1 MAQRA
6 NNRSRK
12 ESKGKPQ
19 RSRPQK
25 DTTMTSKATP
35 QRQDLDAHSEL
46 VSILQR
52 NNMYDD
58 LYQVLTANRIGLC
71 ELQELRETD
80 IDQCRK
86 EWNMNTRQTKKC
98 QKLMRITHGNDFDC
112 EWQMQMIVIG
122 DKGVGKTSLI
132 QQYVLGERM
141 TSRSQYNHR
150 RMNKTQKL
158 SDDSLVNIT
167 ILDGSAVTLRK
178 EDYKNADCIF
188 ICFDVTSDQS
198 FVNAKN
204 KWSQK
209 IKQYGIQND
218 DVIVFLLG
226 CKNDSPSQWNRAEA
240 EATQRVLHIGNV
252 QLCSARTGDQ
262 VNGTFKTAAELVYQQ
277 KLEHK
282 SSLKSNCMKNGYDI
296 SADIEQKDEQIQRLQ
311 QTKDVIQ
318 TKYESS
324 KRQFGD
330 CKRQI
335 ERMRNEKRDMDQKK
349 KEYAQMRVQW
359 NVDKQKMM
367 EERASHQERISA
379 IQKECSC
386 VFIGIV
392 FYIIYYISISRH

>member
-1 MAQRA
+1 M
-6 NNRSRK
+6 
-12 ESKGKPQ
+12 
-19 RSRPQK
+19 
-25 DTTMTSKATP
+25 MT
-35 QRQDLDAHSEL
+35 
-46 VSILQR
+46 
-52 NNMYDD
+52 
-58 LYQVLTANRIGLC
+58 
-71 ELQELRETD
+71 
-80 IDQCRK
+80 
-86 EWNMNTRQTKKC
+86 
-98 QKLMRITHGNDFDC
+98 
-112 EWQMQMIVIG
+112 
-122 DKGVGKTSLI
+122 
-132 QQYVLGERM
+132 
-141 TSRSQYNHR
+141 SQYNHR
-150 RMNKTQKL
+150 RMNKTEKL

-324 KRQFGD
+324 KRQIGQHKRQIERMRNEKRDMDQKAKEYAQQNESSKRQIGD

-335 ERMRNEKRDMDQKK
+335 ERMRNEKRDMDQKA
-349 KEYAQMRVQW
+349 KEYAQQNESSKRQIGDCKRQFERMRNEKRDMDQKAKEYAQNLVQYKT
-359 NVDKQKMM
+359 NIEQKDEQFQRLQQTKDVIQTKYEAMCKQNELSKRQIGQQI
-367 EERASHQERISA
+367 ERMRNEKRD
-379 IQKECSC
+379 
-386 VFIGIV
+386 
-392 FYIIYYISISRH
+392 